1 MHWESD
7 SKMDFISYLF
17 FVIVFILGTVSN
29 VESLFPKMGLN
40 LNGRLPNRK
49 ATKAGFQM
57 MNYSSFGPF
66 TVNNLLIG
74 YQIV

>member
-40 LNGRLPNRK
+40 QNGRLPSRK
-49 ATKAGFQM
+49 ATKAGFQIDADLPSQTGASGLSESVM
-57 MNYSSFGPF
+57 
-66 TVNNLLIG
+66 VI
-74 YQIV
+74 